1 MVDFIKFAMY
11 GAIKPPANY
20 NPDNYY
26 VDKEDKKSKNKS
38 KDTNDDKNNNKN
50 NNNDNDDRSSVRSFE
65 SSDSTIAEKDG
76 KTTARSRE
84 KENKDSLKAPETS
97 EGSSS
102 RSRSR
107 SRSRR
112 RVKVHDAGPGGAKGF
127 FNSVFGNHGVAGT
140 GGYASV
146 KW

>member
-1 MVDFIKFAMY
+1 MPDFIKFAMY

-26 VDKEDKKSKNKS
+26 VDKEDKKSKNKNKS
-38 KDTNDDKNNNKN
+38 KDTNDDK
-50 NNNDNDDRSSVRSFE
+50 NNDNDDRSSVRSFE

-107 SRSRR
+107 SKSRR
-112 RVKVHDAGPGGAKGF
+112 RVKVHDAGPGGAKGVF
-127 FNSVFGNHGVAGT
+127 SSVFGNGGVAGT
-140 GGYASV
+140 GGWASL